1 MKLVDDLAETV
12 CHLHL
17 PSGEK
22 QRRIRLAVTPEEY
35 QEIRSYM
42 LDNFGE
48 FLGRIM
54 GIQLVVDPKATSD
67 EVMVEWRD

>member
-1 MKLVDDLAETV
+1 MKLVDDLAEIV
-12 CHLHL
+12 RHLHL

-42 LDNFGE
+42 LDTFGE
-48 FLGRIM
+48 FFGRIM
-54 GIQLVVDPKATSD
+54 GIQLMVDPKAISD